1 MGLSAHGVV
10 CPGGVSAREGGL
22 VSARGGVCLDGG
34 VSAWGV
40 SAQMGVSAQG
50 VPEAAEPPPPHGQK
64 NTCEN
69 ITFANFVCGR

>member
-1 MGLSAHGVV
+1 MSAQGVSAQGVV

-22 VSARGGVCLDGG
+22 VSARRGVCLGGVCLDGG

-50 VPEAAEPPPPHGQK
+50 VPEAAEPPPPPMDEK
-64 NTCEN
+64 TPVK
-69 ITFANFVCGR
+69 T